1 MEIAFACL
9 LAAVLAW
16 MTWREGRIL
25 KTVKGIRDRL
35 KEKLEDKAK

>member
-1 MEIAFACL
+1 MEITLAL
-9 LAAVLAW
+9 LFVAMLAW

-35 KEKLEDKAK
+35 KEKLEEKK